1 MEIIQK
7 FKDLFMKPDTS
18 DQERI
23 ERWRTEVDEADRLKT
38 LHRKSRKQDKE
49 AKKAEEATRMPISAP
64 YKREKKVKELESARQ
79 EGVSRAKGLTIED
92 FEKAEQAK
100 KQKQKRKNKTL
111 SSNF

>member
-1 MEIIQK
+1 MGLIQT
-7 FKDLFMKPDTS
+7 FKDIFMKPDVS
-18 DQERI
+18 DQERV

-64 YKREKKVKELESARQ
+64 YKREKKGKELESARQ

-100 KQKQKRKNKTL
+100 KKKPKRKPVTYSL
-111 SSNF
+111 